1 MLSYKLMF
9 SFYKWDLQ
17 VIPHL
22 AGTSQ
27 TLQLWWQSDFLIVC
41 ELFEGSVL
49 GSEEVDFLANPH
61 IVVVHQLNVLPLLQR
76 IINYKF
82 LIGATL
88 IHRLLEIFPF
98 PVRLSA
104 RCVWCDRKRRSLG
117 SSAFAFAASS
127 ERFHPDSVREV
138 WAFDSSHGPRW
149 TQAPR
154 RWYQGTGTVRAEPK
168 TMFQELIIV
177 IRSASRR
184 RFQLLDSSG
193 LQTCTKI

>member
-1 MLSYKLMF
+1 MF

-17 VIPHL
+17 PTPHL
-22 AGTSQ
+22 AGSSQ
-27 TLQLWWQSDFLIVC
+27 TLQLWWQSDFLLVR
-41 ELFEGSVL
+41 ELFERSVL
-49 GSEEVDFLANPH
+49 GSEEVDFVANPH
-61 IVVVHQLNVLPLLQR
+61 VVIIHQLNVLPLLQR
-76 IINYKF
+76 FINYKF

-117 SSAFAFAASS
+117 SSAFAFAVSS

-138 WAFDSSHGPRW
+138 WVFDSSHGRRW
-149 TQAPR
+149 KPALH
-154 RWYQGTGTVRAEPK
+154 RWYQEMGKVRAEPK
-168 TMFQELIIV
+168 TMFQELIIA

-184 RFQLLDSSG
+184 WFQLLDSNG